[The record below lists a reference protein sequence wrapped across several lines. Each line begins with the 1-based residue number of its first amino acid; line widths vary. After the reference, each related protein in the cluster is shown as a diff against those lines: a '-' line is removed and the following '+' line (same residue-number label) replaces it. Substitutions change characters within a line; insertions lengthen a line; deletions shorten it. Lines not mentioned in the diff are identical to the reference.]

1 MCDLLQAG
9 IYTTMATKQED
20 KKTLQLFR
28 ESDRLVSSGKLSAS
42 QKLQEMTIDLDP
54 SNSKEVRAFYDEM
67 PDTVKTFVKW
77 EREAERI
84 TLETSE
90 IGESLIMALDGLKQ
104 DPPKYTEQEV
114 YEDFMSTE
122 RIDKIKNL
130 QSETAHFKAID
141 AGKLAQDAARDFS
154 WWEQFANDAT
164 EIGTTATGCAGAAG
178 VLVAGAA
185 LANPVGIGVVGSS
198 ALVVL
203 TFQLLIGFNRSWRNK
218 KGKLNLRDKALIISD
233 ICESIRRYVQLL
245 DKIGVYA
252 SNIAKCQEKVQTSGE
267 INNLQ
272 RDKIIKSAK
281 KMKEACNQYLGREIQ
296 DE

>member
-1 MCDLLQAG
+1 MISCKR
-9 IYTTMATKQED
+9 IYTTMARQEEERA
-20 KKTLQLFR
+20 LEVFRASHRLF
-28 ESDRLVSSGKLSAS
+28 SGELSAE
-42 QKLQEMTIDLDP
+42 QQLREVTIFLDP
-54 SNSKEVRAFYDEM
+54 SKSREVQAFRDEM

-77 EREAERI
+77 KTEALKI
-84 TLETSE
+84 TVETSE
-90 IGESLIMALDGLKQ
+90 IGESLIMAFDGLKQ
-104 DPPKYTEQEV
+104 DPPKYTEEEV

-122 RIDKIKNL
+122 KIDKIKKL
-130 QSETAHFKAID
+130 ESETAHFKAID
-141 AGKLAQDAARDFS
+141 AVKLAQDAARDFS

-218 KGKLNLRDKALIISD
+218 KGKLNLRDRAMLVSD
-233 ICESIRRYVQLL
+233 ICESIRRDVRLL
-245 DKIGVYA
+245 NEMGVYA
-252 SNIAKCQEKVQTSGE
+252 SNIAKCQEKVQTRGR

-272 RDKIIKSAK
+272 RDKIVKSAK
-281 KMKEACNQYLGREIQ
+281 KMKEACDRYTEREI
-296 DE
+296 